1 MHGTRVARAAI
12 LSLLALLTAAATH
25 AQSAFDN
32 ETAASGV
39 PAKPSFAFARVRSK
53 VQPGDDLGHV
63 HTGMFCGSDAVTHAV
78 AQIEQATN
86 NSVKAAFK
94 IAAREADLPVFE
106 PELSPFETAAPR
118 SADYLLGGVLQR
130 ITYDVCVD
138 GPRRKGGVEVEMK
151 WELFSTK
158 LQRVVLTKTTSGGFK
173 TDDYVTFNL
182 DPKAYQQALQALL
195 QSPEFKALAAGRLPE
210 GAGTPTWQPLHLQP
224 GTAIDGDAQ
233 GHADALTKAV
243 VTIVSDLGSG
253 TGFYIA
259 DGYLLTDR
267 HVVGSSKYVKVKL
280 ANGRQ
285 LVGEVIR
292 QDASRDV
299 ALLQTESAGVPSLRV
314 SLADPPVGATTF
326 AIGSPLGETLAGTFT
341 RGVLSGV
348 RDVNGTRLLQSD
360 VAINHGNSG
369 GPLLDAGSHVV
380 GLAEL
385 TIAQTTGL
393 SFFVPIK
400 DALDRLNVVIDGGA
414 TGR

>member
-1 MHGTRVARAAI
+1 MHGTRAVRAAM
-12 LSLLALLTAAATH
+12 LSLLVLLTAAATH

-39 PAKPSFAFARVRSK
+39 PAKPTFAFARVRSK
-53 VQPGDDLGHV
+53 IQPGDDVGHV
-63 HTGMFCGSDAVTHAV
+63 HSGMFCGSDATTRAV
-78 AQIEQATN
+78 AQIEQVTN

-94 IAAREADLPVFE
+94 IVTREADLPVFE

-118 SADYLLGGVLQR
+118 SADYLLGGVLQSMA
-130 ITYDVCVD
+130 YDMCVD
-138 GPRRKGGVEVEMK
+138 GLRRKGSVQLEMK
-151 WELFSTK
+151 WEIYSTK
-158 LQRVVLTKTTSGGFK
+158 LQRVVLTKTTSGSFK
-173 TDDYVTFNL
+173 TDEYVTGGL

-195 QSPEFKALAAGRLPE
+195 QSTEFKALAAGRLPD
-210 GAGTPTWQPLHLQP
+210 GAGAPTWQPLHLRASA
-224 GTAIDGDAQ
+224 GIDGDAQ
-233 GHADALTKAV
+233 DHAAALTKAV

-299 ALLQTESAGVPSLRV
+299 ALLQTESAGMPSLRV
-314 SLADPPVGATTF
+314 SLVDPPVGATTF
-326 AIGSPLGETLAGTFT
+326 AIGSPLGEALAGTFT

-348 RDVNGTRLLQSD
+348 RDVDGVRFLQSD

-385 TIAQTTGL
+385 TVAQTTGL
-393 SFFVPIK
+393 SFFVPVK
-400 DALDRLNVVIDGGA
+400 DALDRLNVVID
-414 TGR
+414 